1 MAFTANTYK
10 GYEKNLALSSVVA
23 IDLIGDCTE
32 AGCLKM
38 AGEMRMKLD
47 VPNYT
52 IGVSLMTVPDSLEEW
67 RAEHRTARKRADRS
81 RRLGYEFAEID
92 RSQYA
97 DDIYEIN
104 TSLSHRQGRPMGDG
118 YRTRNVPGRLPDY
131 PCARHNIRT
140 YGVTYEFGLDSPLV
154 AYLTLYRE
162 HELALVSMILGHGDH
177 LRNDIM
183 YLLFAGV
190 VEDQAGLGGWFY
202 YNRHDSGTE
211 GLRYYKERQGF
222 REATVEWLP

>member
-1 MAFTANTYK
+1 MST
-10 GYEKNLALSSVVA
+10 VA
-23 IDLIGDCTE
+23 TSTIPIDLIGDCAE

-38 AGEMRMKLD
+38 AAEMRMKLD

-52 IGVSLMTVPDSLEEW
+52 VGVSLMSVPDSLEEW

-81 RRLGYEFAEID
+81 RRLGYRFAEID
-92 RSQYA
+92 RTEYA
-97 DDIYEIN
+97 DDILAIN
-104 TSLSHRQGRPMGDG
+104 LSLPERQGRPMSDG
-118 YRTRNVPGRLPDY
+118 YANPSIGKLPDY
-131 PCARHNIRT
+131 PCERHNIRT
-140 YGVTYEFGLDSPLV
+140 YGVTYEFGLGAPLV

-162 HELALVSMILGHGDH
+162 HELALISMILGHGDH

-183 YLLFAGV
+183 YLLFSGV

-202 YNRHDSGTE
+202 YNRHDSGMD